1 MNIFKQIL
9 GIHLGKGFLV
19 AHNKSSTFIVV
30 MLIRD
35 SLLNVFIIDPSYT
48 QFSDLTCVLVAYL
61 LIVVL
66 ASHKKAGVTYV
77 LLPSVSA

>member
-9 GIHLGKGFLV
+9 GIHLGKGSLV
-19 AHNKSSTFIVV
+19 AHNKSSTFIVA

-35 SLLNVFIIDPSYT
+35 SLLNVFIMDPSYT